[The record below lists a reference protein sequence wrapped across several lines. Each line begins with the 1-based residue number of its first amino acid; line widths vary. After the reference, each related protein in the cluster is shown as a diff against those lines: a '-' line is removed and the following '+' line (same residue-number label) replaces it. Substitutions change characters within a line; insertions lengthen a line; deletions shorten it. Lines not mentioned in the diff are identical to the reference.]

1 MTRTFVKSIVAA
13 GALAGLMLC
22 TAGVAQPAGTPPKAH
37 DPRKPAKPVVFFN
50 QGQFVAEGLTPAA
63 AIERARRFEP
73 YPISAV
79 HYTPKGFHLVAITV
93 YPYIPGQLEPQDT
106 ELFMNMSAAR
116 TPTRSRTRP
125 AAAPSFELD
134 HQFGSPYAYA
144 NGDAYFT
151 VEKVKLAG
159 RTVNVA
165 EQKVGASRLHKAIDL
180 IFVYWYDSKHKVA
193 TEVTTELLTSH
204 LSRAEVLKIAASVS

>member
-13 GALAGLMLC
+13 GAVAGLVLC
-22 TAGVAQPAGTPPKAH
+22 SAGVAYPAGTPPVH
-37 DPRKPAKPVVFFN
+37 DPRKPAKPVVFYN
-50 QGQFVAEGLTPAA
+50 QAQFVAEGLTPAA

-73 YPISAV
+73 YPISTA
-79 HYTPKGFHLVAITV
+79 HYTPKGFQLVAITV

-106 ELFMNMSAAR
+106 ELFMNLSAAR
-116 TPTRSRTRP
+116 TASRSRTRP

-151 VEKVKLAG
+151 VGTAKISG
-159 RTVNVA
+159 HTVNVA
-165 EQKVGASRLHKAIDL
+165 EQKVGKSRLHKAIDL
-180 IFVYWYDSKHKVA
+180 LFVYWYDSKHKVA
-193 TEVTTELLTSH
+193 TEVTTELLASH
-204 LSRAEVLKIAASVS
+204 LSRGEVLKVAASVK